1 MNRFSSMKSSV
12 RYAKAFT
19 IVELLIVIVVIAILT
34 TVTVVAYNG
43 IQNRAKSSSG
53 LSLINFIGKKA
64 EAYNTVNNSY
74 PSYCQLITNSLSPTG
89 AGSGVGVGTCAAGGS
104 SAGLES
110 KIDTPN
116 SMSSTDVTSTTAA
129 NGSVVTYKRCTTNG
143 AKVRYWD
150 YAATTP
156 ALVDKNLGNV
166 TTCP

>member
-1 MNRFSSMKSSV
+1 MIMKKSSG
-12 RYAKAFT
+12 FT
-19 IVELLIVIVVIAILT
+19 IVELLIVIVVIAILAT
-34 TVTVVAYNG
+34 ITIVVYG
-43 IQNRAKSSSG
+43 SVQNRARSSAGQSQVNH
-53 LSLINFIGKKA
+53 LAKKV
-64 EAYNTVNNSY
+64 ESFNTVNNTY
-74 PSYCQLITNSLSPTG
+74 PTYCQLITNSLSPTG